1 VRRQSKRLL
10 TGTTGSTG
18 DLLSPMTDQLDEFRA
33 ALESGNPDEVNS
45 TIERLENLEAEAR
58 AELFDAAFEMY
69 RTSMMTVM
77 GTSGSLLFGSPVN

>member
-1 VRRQSKRLL
+1 
-10 TGTTGSTG
+10 
-18 DLLSPMTDQLDEFRA
+18 MTDQLDEFRA

-77 GTSGSLLFGSPVN
+77 GTSGSLLFGSPVS